1 VTPPPSR
8 RPAARACHPRRVA
21 ARVDVNSDL
30 GEGFGPWR
38 MGDDEGLLEV
48 VTTANVACGF
58 HAGDPVIMARTV
70 RLARQHGVAVGAH
83 PGHLDLYGFGR
94 RRIAGEDPAEL
105 ATMVVYQVG
114 ALRAIAEREG
124 VRLGHVKLHGA
135 LSNAAAVDP
144 VLAGAVAEAICTC
157 GPSLAWLVPSGSEM
171 SAAAVRCGLR
181 AVHEVFADRGY
192 DDDGDLV
199 ARGRPGALLV
209 DTGEVVERA
218 LRIVEEGAV
227 VSVSGRVL
235 PLPCDSLC
243 VHGDTPGALETARR
257 LRAAL
262 ESAGVTVA
270 AFTEPAAGRP

>member
-1 VTPPPSR
+1 M
-8 RPAARACHPRRVA
+8 A

-38 MGDDEGLLEV
+38 MGDDERLLEV

-70 RLARQHGVAVGAH
+70 ALARSHGVAVGAH

-94 RRIAGEDPAEL
+94 RRISGEPPDEL

-114 ALRAIAEREG
+114 ALRAIAAREG

-144 VLAGAVAEAICTC
+144 LLAGAVAGAIRDLDP
-157 GPSLAWLVPSGSEM
+157 GLAWLVPSGSEM
-171 SAAAVRCGLR
+171 AAAAERCGLR

-192 DDDGDLV
+192 DDEGDLLP
-199 ARGRPGALLV
+199 RDRPGALLT

-218 LRIVEEGAV
+218 LRIVEAGAV
-227 VSVSGRVL
+227 MSTSGRVL

-243 VHGDTPGALETARR
+243 VHGDTPGALATARA

-262 ESAGVTVA
+262 EAAGVMVA
-270 AFTEPAAGRP
+270 SFAS

>member
-1 VTPPPSR
+1 M
-8 RPAARACHPRRVA
+8 A

-38 MGDDEGLLEV
+38 MGDDEQLLQV
-48 VTTANVACGF
+48 VTTASIACGF

-70 RLARQHGVAVGAH
+70 ALARRHGVAVGAH

-94 RRIAGEDPAEL
+94 RRITGEPPEEL

-114 ALRAIAEREG
+114 ALGAIAAREG

-135 LSNAAAVDP
+135 LSNAAAVDEA
-144 VLAGAVAEAICTC
+144 LAGAVAEAICALDPTL
-157 GPSLAWLVPSGSEM
+157 SWLVPSGSEM
-171 SAAAVRCGLR
+171 AAAAQRCGLR

-192 DDDGDLV
+192 DDAGDLLP
-199 ARGRPGALLV
+199 RDRPGALLT

-227 VSVSGRVL
+227 VSASGRVL

-243 VHGDTPGALETARR
+243 VHGDTPGALATARA

-262 ESAGVTVA
+262 EAAGVTVRSFA
-270 AFTEPAAGRP
+270 AS

>member
-1 VTPPPSR
+1 M
-8 RPAARACHPRRVA
+8 A

-38 MGDDEGLLEV
+38 MGDDEQLLQV
-48 VTTANVACGF
+48 VTTASIACGF

-70 RLARQHGVAVGAH
+70 ALARRHGVAVGAH

-94 RRIAGEDPAEL
+94 RRITGEPPEEL

-114 ALRAIAEREG
+114 ALGAIAAREG

-135 LSNAAAVDP
+135 LSNAAAVDEA
-144 VLAGAVAEAICTC
+144 LAGAVAEAICALDPTL
-157 GPSLAWLVPSGSEM
+157 SWLVPSGSEM
-171 SAAAVRCGLR
+171 AAAAQRCGLR

-192 DDDGDLV
+192 DDAGDLLP
-199 ARGRPGALLV
+199 RDRPGALLT

-218 LRIVEEGAV
+218 LRIVEAGAV
-227 VSVSGRVL
+227 VSASGRVL

-243 VHGDTPGALETARR
+243 VHGDTPGALATARA

-262 ESAGVTVA
+262 EAAGVTVRSFA
-270 AFTEPAAGRP
+270 AS